1 MACKDNK
8 DDTSLGSLLWQ
19 VIREHFIRHHHL
31 LSRIGIYKGQPQI
44 LELLW
49 EKDGLTQKD
58 IAESLKLRPSTVTV
72 TLGRMEKAGL
82 LRRETDPRDMR
93 VSRVYL
99 TERGRG
105 LKKDIEEIDKMLED
119 ECFAGFTFEE
129 KILLRRFFI
138 QIRDN
143 LREVNRKEE
152 NLSSVEIITGGKK

>member
-1 MACKDNK
+1 
-8 DDTSLGSLLWQ
+8 
-19 VIREHFIRHHHL
+19 
-31 LSRIGIYKGQPQI
+31 
-44 LELLW
+44 
-49 EKDGLTQKD
+49 
-58 IAESLKLRPSTVTV
+58 V
-72 TLGRMEKAGL
+72 TLGRMKKAGL

-99 TERGRG
+99 TEKGRG

-143 LREVNRKEE
+143 LRKVNREEE